1 MIGELFAGFHGGSK
15 FSKNKKELKIFLHKE
30 GVRIIDVSIETSEI
44 FGEIKS
50 ELSRKGKQA
59 RNWLH
64 MMPISKTSA
73 DCACGM
79 SCDDPIVSEIRK
91 IREEIFRQH
100 NWSISEY
107 HNDIM
112 QKQQEYKD
120 RLVTLEPK
128 RKSQTSKHR

>member
-1 MIGELFAGFHGGSK
+1 
-15 FSKNKKELKIFLHKE
+15 
-30 GVRIIDVSIETSEI
+30 
-44 FGEIKS
+44 
-50 ELSRKGKQA
+50 
-59 RNWLH
+59 
-64 MMPISKTSA
+64 
-73 DCACGM
+73 M

>member
-1 MIGELFAGFHGGSK
+1 
-15 FSKNKKELKIFLHKE
+15 
-30 GVRIIDVSIETSEI
+30 
-44 FGEIKS
+44 
-50 ELSRKGKQA
+50 
-59 RNWLH
+59 
-64 MMPISKTSA
+64 MPISKISA

-79 SCDDPIVSEIRK
+79 SCNDPIVSEVSK

-107 HNDIM
+107 HKEMM

-128 RKSQTSKHR
+128 RKTGISKSR

>member
-1 MIGELFAGFHGGSK
+1 M
-15 FSKNKKELKIFLHKE
+15 KN
-30 GVRIIDVSIETSEI
+30 S
-44 FGEIKS
+44 
-50 ELSRKGKQA
+50 
-59 RNWLH
+59 
-64 MMPISKTSA
+64 
-73 DCACGM
+73 
-79 SCDDPIVSEIRK
+79 DPIVSEVRK

-128 RKSQTSKHR
+128 RKTGISKHQ